1 MAANAAAAAAAGG
14 KGAKGKGGAKG
25 GSRPTSA
32 AAAAGKKP
40 AGAKDGKKGRYEHR
54 LLGKGVSVHDG
65 YNHCSS
71 SSSSSIIG
79 WNTGGSKGGA
89 ASPHLHQQQLQGR
102 RMLGSKEARKV
113 ELGPSV
119 LEMMVQHKWV

>member
-1 MAANAAAAAAAGG
+1 VAANAAAAAAAGG

-25 GSRPTSA
+25 SSRPTSA

-65 YNHCSS
+65 YGHCSSS

-79 WNTGGSKGGA
+79 WNTGGHKA
-89 ASPHLHQQQLQGR
+89 
-102 RMLGSKEARKV
+102 
-113 ELGPSV
+113 
-119 LEMMVQHKWV
+119 VQPAHISISNSCREEEC